1 MSNSLASYREKKFD
15 FKLLLKKKCT
25 FLFNPWSDFYFGLA
39 LIVVGFAWCG
49 YGLAANSFTSAFN
62 WDYSHQYLPFAYD
75 YVSSWRTFFATG
87 EFPLY
92 DSILFLG
99 GDNIGSNTYY
109 GLFDPFVIVM
119 SIFPSSW
126 IPFLYAISTII
137 KITLTAFFAKSYLSY
152 MHISKGASRFG
163 SLAIAFSGYLNFM
176 VGFPTFVSAI
186 TYVPLILLGIEK
198 TIREC
203 KIGNL
208 VFGLFL
214 LELSCFLLLVPMCI
228 FGVIYALWRY
238 FQTIKDRNALVSTK
252 VILLGICGF
261 ALGILLGSFAL
272 FPSLRQSSLSG
283 RTSSIGSAYFN
294 SLKQSLIGK
303 DSFAFFS
310 LLFEEVGDNPGR
322 ELMGLVSFF
331 FPTGGFQT
339 LPLIVGSSSTYDAW
353 TASIFC
359 YTPFIFLFFSSLL
372 ISIKERR
379 FDHII
384 AIAFCLFLLFTTFA
398 YYFFFGFSGNGYG
411 RWFFV
416 LILPIVYYGCR
427 AFDKRKEYPSLLY
440 LSGSILAFI
449 GTILSY
455 LAIFILLKGKT
466 IERINGMTYFISNYK
481 LPTDLWND
489 LSRQWYLYYQLALIV
504 VETLLFILGQKKKW
518 LPHALFIFIAI
529 EAVVMGNTAYA
540 YVGLWSIE
548 NTYMGGEVSLNA
560 NREMA
565 NLIKENDDSFYRAYF
580 DASGGS
586 ENYQYA
592 VGLPESSS
600 FHSLLNFEVNDFA
613 IMNGFKSASSEKE
626 TYNGEKF
633 IDTGWSG
640 SYRNKR
646 WGVDSTLGF
655 RYYVISNQTGY
666 PWIGENVPF
675 GAVEM
680 PSYSKNRNMYRV
692 YRVSEDYLPSLGHS
706 INKDKIYRFK
716 VEKQYQK
723 TNFYGSS
730 ISSRESFIHQYDI
743 SQIEQMGAIFE
754 EDAVLPTGF
763 NEKEYK
769 WISSS
774 SVLSS
779 TYGVDVFNNGSV
791 RIDRYIGNEGDSLLP
806 NKSSSYSNNG
816 VNYFFNNNNGME
828 RMYSNEE
835 IVAGKDHVVI
845 SKLDNSYF
853 TSSYDGGY
861 IEFKYYNSAYSSLDS
876 SSYNFMPQVMV
887 FGDKKDE
894 NGNIIQNQLL
904 CYDYVGMKNIAG
916 IKKNSW
922 SNSTIG
928 LYAKGGKVKNIVL
941 YWPKYGNS
949 LTHRHKAALSTINF
963 VVEDYSLMQNKI
975 SMLKNGSLLNVKK
988 SVNSYSFS
996 SNYNEDQIVV
1006 TQLGFDKGW
1015 SVKAKLEDGS
1025 YTNCQTY
1032 KLDGGLFGFFAPK
1045 GNNTY
1050 VMQYK
1055 TINADLGLYLGLAS
1069 LFIYISYAIYCHYE
1083 KKKKHMEFSVFSNMV
1098 YFTNELM

>member
-1 MSNSLASYREKKFD
+1 MSTSLASYRQKKIEL
-15 FKLLLKKKCT
+15 KPLLKKKCS
-25 FLFNPWSDFYFGLA
+25 FLFNPWSDFYFGIA
-39 LIVVGFAWCG
+39 LVVIGLAWCG

-75 YVSSWRTFFATG
+75 YTSSWRTFFATG

-109 GLFDPFVIVM
+109 GLFDPFVIAM

-126 IPFLYAISTII
+126 IPFLYAMSTII
-137 KITLTAFFAKSYLSY
+137 KITLTAFFAKSYLRY
-152 MHISKGASRFG
+152 MHISEGASRFG
-163 SLAIAFSGYLNFM
+163 CLAIAFSGYANFM

-238 FQTIKDRNALVSTK
+238 FQTIKDRDATTSIK
-252 VILLGICGF
+252 VICLGVCGF
-261 ALGILLGSFAL
+261 ALGILLGSWAL
-272 FPSLRQSSLSG
+272 LPSFRQSSLSG

-294 SLKQSLIGK
+294 SLKQALLGK

-359 YTPFIFLFFSSLL
+359 YTPFIFLFFSSAL
-372 ISIKERR
+372 ISIKEKR
-379 FDHII
+379 FDHIF

-416 LILPIVYYGCR
+416 LIPIIVYYGCR
-427 AFDKRKEYPSLLY
+427 AFDKRKEYPLSLY
-440 LSGSILAFI
+440 LAGSLLAFI

-455 LAIFILLKGKT
+455 LAIFWLLEGKT
-466 IERINGMTYFISNYK
+466 ITRINGMTYFISSYR

-489 LSRQWYLYYQLALIV
+489 LSRQWYLYYQLALIA
-504 VETLLFILGQKKKW
+504 VETLILLIGQRKNW
-518 LPHALFIFIAI
+518 LPHALFIFIAVEVI
-529 EAVVMGNTAYA
+529 VMGNTSYA
-540 YVGLWSIE
+540 YIGLWSIK
-548 NTYMGGEVSLNA
+548 NTYMGGATSLNT

-565 NLIKENDDSFYRAYF
+565 NSIKENDNSFYRAYF
-580 DASGGS
+580 DASAGS

-633 IDTGWSG
+633 VDTGWSG

-655 RYYVISNQTGY
+655 RYYIISNQNNL

-675 GAVEM
+675 GAIEI
-680 PSYSKNRNMYRV
+680 PSYSKNRNLYRV

-706 INKDKIYRFK
+706 IDKNMIYRFK
-716 VEKQYQK
+716 VDKQYEK

-730 ISSRESFIHQYDI
+730 ISSREAFIHQYDI
-743 SQIEQMGAIFE
+743 SQIEQMGGIFE
-754 EDAVLPTGF
+754 EDAILPTGF
-763 NEKEYK
+763 NEKQYE

-774 SVLSS
+774 SILSS
-779 TYGVDVFNNGSV
+779 TYGVNVFNNGNV
-791 RIDRYIGNEGDSLLP
+791 RIDRYVGNEGDSLFP
-806 NKSSSYSNNG
+806 NTNASYSNEG
-816 VNYFFNNNNGME
+816 VSYFFNNNNE
-828 RMYSNEE
+828 IKRMTTNSE
-835 IVAGKDHVVI
+835 IIAGRDHVVI
-845 SKLDNSYF
+845 SKIDNGYF

-861 IEFKYYNSAYSSLDS
+861 IEFKYYNSAYSSADS
-876 SSYNFMPQVMV
+876 SSYNFMPQIMV
-887 FGDKKDE
+887 FGDKLDE
-894 NGNIIQNQLL
+894 NGNVISNQLL

-916 IKKNSW
+916 IKKNNW

-928 LYAKGGKVKNIVL
+928 LYAKDGKVKNIVL
-941 YWPKYGNS
+941 YWPKYGKNY
-949 LTHRHKAALSTINF
+949 THRHKVALSTINF

-975 SMLKNGSLLNVKK
+975 SRLKDGSLLNVKK
-988 SVNSYSFS
+988 NVNSYSFS
-996 SNYNEDQIVV
+996 SNYEEDQVVV

-1015 SVKAKLEDGS
+1015 SVKARLEDGS
-1025 YTNCQTY
+1025 YKKCDTY

-1050 VMQYK
+1050 VMEYK
-1055 TINADLGLYLGLAS
+1055 TVNADVGLYLALTS
-1069 LFIYISYAIYCHYE
+1069 LIIYISYASFCHY
-1083 KKKKHMEFSVFSNMV
+1083 KKKKRHMEFTLFSDMT